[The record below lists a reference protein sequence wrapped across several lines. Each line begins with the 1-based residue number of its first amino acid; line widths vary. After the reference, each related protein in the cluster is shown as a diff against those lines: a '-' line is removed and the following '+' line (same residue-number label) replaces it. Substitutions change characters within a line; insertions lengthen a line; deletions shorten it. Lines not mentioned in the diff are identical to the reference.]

1 MMSKGLEAYTHLLD
15 NIDMETYFVCNKD
28 LDTIVKGLKALDII
42 ISKRLNVDEIYH
54 KDYEWY
60 LLDHRK
66 DDSKLIP
73 TKEEY
78 DLLKEVLYV

>member
-1 MMSKGLEAYTHLLD
+1 MNKGLETVEEIKEKYKDD
-15 NIDMETYFVCNKD
+15 NGLQRRLSIIENE
-28 LDTIVKGLKALDII
+28 LKALEII

-78 DLLKEVLYV
+78 NLLKEILG